1 MAAPQRPK
9 TEGPRSNGPVGLRK
23 PVTTPE
29 TRASAKNDIIRKV
42 TRNCIVNAVV
52 KNKQMAKAREE
63 RLGKA
68 KKRKTRTEI
77 LAAMDLQDL
86 IAERSAMARMAF
98 LDKAQELDSMI
109 EVERARIKK
118 ERDEQDQ
125 QVLER
130 KMGGLRMSHTRRTA
144 AMEAAHASRVS
155 ELEQKCAE
163 EVEKLKSKQKREYD
177 TLIDE
182 TATRAT
188 GGVSSCACTDA
199 FKCRHNKSASYN
211 TRRPTKD
218 VIRLRQNGQ
227 RLRASGRLQE
237 ADDVDNRV
245 AAIESRAEDWWRKTV
260 EESVLSSAW
269 CGGKSRLEQMVERQ
283 QATLQALTI
292 THTERMARL
301 KQQYSLQRRNLQSTL
316 AAERK
321 KVILYCRREAI
332 ERRTKDIAEGAKEA
346 RNMNKHKSDGMQNV
360 SKNMFNDDEENS
372 SSLDSDDDRL
382 EGWKPPA
389 ASGMDNSKALSTFED
404 ISSGNVHKKIA
415 EGTFGSEEAGADGLK
430 TSGSR
435 AMDAYRMRQT
445 GATATF
451 DPTRE
456 GAQVKMGKFAVQP
469 PLRAPP
475 SAAPPGPGARA
486 KSQKS
491 ECLMEKGND
500 EDDDDDNDDDDES
513 GDEEDGDDVEDKDS
527 EKSDEKLVRLKKGF
541 PDAGRPRGPSEEAY
555 NPSREPISPFSPARG
570 LGGSAEKGFSG
581 FPVTSHRPL
590 AGPFP
595 AGGFAISQG
604 ISPGR
609 PSMSTAP
616 RGPPMAL
623 FESPG
628 GSLPSLLPAVSF
640 SSSLKVPLGTLLGE
654 TSTSSNLCGQ
664 SMSSPRPPRGLLLS
678 PFPAGGFT
686 ASATRPLG
694 GSSDE
699 PPTNTSVTPQG
710 PPVVPTGP
718 PDGSPFGQLIMGSLG
733 ASPRGPLGGSPDGF
747 LTNASGTPRGLPM
760 GFPGSSRGQ
769 VSELLHAGAFGR
781 SPSGPHGE
789 FTAGLPNGT
798 PDSALGPTMGSIGP
812 PRESLPGSLL
822 SGDVGAF
829 PRGPQRRQPDG
840 PPTGV
845 PVNQRGPLSNQFPV
859 ESFDAP
865 PGGPS
870 TGLSGE
876 SPPGIVSSPCV
887 PPTGS
892 NAPSSGSKP
901 FCSSIGDCGVSGGQP
916 SASAISPLL
925 IDPKP
930 PYISTNSPSPAMP
943 SGVSPRF
950 LSMAP
955 DYIHG
960 GPPPFE
966 PHPKDNDGPRTG
978 TLMNRQLA
986 NGTTGTIGSERTQ
999 NGRDENGEEDGEKE
1013 KEEKDQEGVEEDEDE
1028 DEGNEEEDEED
1039 GEEEKNEEGENEDG
1053 KEEDPGADDSEEDEP
1068 FVDGGENAGAPTIE
1082 ETDERYVIRCQH
1094 EEDSVLN
1101 DQKDKGEHIQLSK
1114 QDSMLVTA
1122 PFEDELRSAMPPSQ
1136 VDVWTNEIN
1145 SDNRASG
1152 ITNIGGSDAGL
1163 ERAALVV
1170 GDTEGGER
1178 SARAAGCDPEVSP
1191 TRSVATDATLL
1202 HRQHLDEEEENE
1214 GREGEEAEETEDEGE
1229 EEDPGGHHSE
1239 ENEDRLLQ
1247 QQLLN
1252 KEEQEGEEEG
1262 EEGQEVEKEGGGEED
1277 EEGREEEEGEE
1288 VENEDGEEG
1297 DPGADDYEE
1306 DGPFVDGEENT
1317 GAPTIEEIDERDV
1330 IRCQH
1335 EKDSVLKGQK
1345 DEGEHEASAHYNSE
1359 GLVSKPDNM
1368 LVTASFEGELRFAMP
1383 PSQVDVWTNEIND
1396 DNRASG
1402 ITNIDGSDAGLECAA
1417 LVIGDTEGG
1426 ERSAKAGGCGL
1437 EVSPKRSVATDD
1449 TLLHQQ
1455 HLDEEEEN
1463 EGREGDEAEETEDEG
1478 EGEDPGGD
1486 HSGENED
1493 RLLQQ
1498 QLLNKEEQEGEEEGE
1513 EREEYVKRGYEE
1525 EDEEGGEEEEG
1536 EEEGNVEDPGAD
1548 DSEEDEP
1555 FVDGGE
1561 NVGAPTTEKNNERG
1575 VIHCQHEEDSVFKGQ
1590 KDEGGHE
1597 VSADNYGEGPV
1608 SKQDNMLVKA
1618 SFEDEIRSAMPPFK
1632 VDVWTNEMNS
1642 DNRALGI
1649 TNIDGSDAGLERAA
1663 LGIEGTE
1670 GRERSAR
1677 AAGCDPE
1684 VRPTRSVTTDDIL
1697 LHQQQLDEKEE
1708 NERREGEQA
1717 EETEDE
1723 GEEEENRGGDHSEE
1737 NEYRLLQQQLRNK
1750 EEHGGKE
1757 EGEEG
1762 EEDEKGGD
1770 EEEDEESGEEQEGEE
1785 GRNED
1790 GKEEDPG
1797 ADGSEEDE
1805 PFVDGEENAGAP
1817 TIEEIDERC
1826 FIRCQHEKDSILKD
1840 QKDEGA
1846 HETSIGYYG
1855 EDPVSKQ
1862 DNMLVTASLEEELRF
1877 MMPLSK
1883 VDVRTNEINGDN
1895 RASGITNIDGSD
1907 AGLERAALVVE
1918 NPGGDHSEENKYRLL
1933 QQQPLNKDEE
1943 EGGEEGEEGEK
1954 DEQEGDEE
1962 EDEEGGEEAKDEEG
1976 ENEDGKEEDPGVDDS
1991 EEDDEPFVDG
2001 GENAGA
2007 PTIEE
2012 TDERDVIRC
2021 QHEKDSILNDQKNE
2035 GKHEAS
2041 ADYYGEGTVSK
2052 QDSMLVKASFEDEIG
2067 SAMPPSKV
2075 DVWTNETSSDNRA
2088 SGITNIDGSDAGL
2101 ERAALVVGGTEGG
2114 ERSARAAGCD
2124 PEVSPTRSLATDDTM
2139 LHRQHLDEEEENEG
2153 REGEEA
2159 EETEDEGE
2167 EEENPGGDHFEENKY
2182 RLLQQQPLN

>member
-1 MAAPQRPK
+1 
-9 TEGPRSNGPVGLRK
+9 
-23 PVTTPE
+23 
-29 TRASAKNDIIRKV
+29 
-42 TRNCIVNAVV
+42 
-52 KNKQMAKAREE
+52 
-63 RLGKA
+63 
-68 KKRKTRTEI
+68 
-77 LAAMDLQDL
+77 
-86 IAERSAMARMAF
+86 
-98 LDKAQELDSMI
+98 
-109 EVERARIKK
+109 
-118 ERDEQDQ
+118 
-125 QVLER
+125 
-130 KMGGLRMSHTRRTA
+130 
-144 AMEAAHASRVS
+144 
-155 ELEQKCAE
+155 
-163 EVEKLKSKQKREYD
+163 
-177 TLIDE
+177 
-182 TATRAT
+182 
-188 GGVSSCACTDA
+188 
-199 FKCRHNKSASYN
+199 
-211 TRRPTKD
+211 
-218 VIRLRQNGQ
+218 
-227 RLRASGRLQE
+227 
-237 ADDVDNRV
+237 
-245 AAIESRAEDWWRKTV
+245 
-260 EESVLSSAW
+260 
-269 CGGKSRLEQMVERQ
+269 
-283 QATLQALTI
+283 
-292 THTERMARL
+292 
-301 KQQYSLQRRNLQSTL
+301 
-316 AAERK
+316 
-321 KVILYCRREAI
+321 
-332 ERRTKDIAEGAKEA
+332 
-346 RNMNKHKSDGMQNV
+346 
-360 SKNMFNDDEENS
+360 
-372 SSLDSDDDRL
+372 
-382 EGWKPPA
+382 
-389 ASGMDNSKALSTFED
+389 
-404 ISSGNVHKKIA
+404 
-415 EGTFGSEEAGADGLK
+415 
-430 TSGSR
+430 
-435 AMDAYRMRQT
+435 
-445 GATATF
+445 
-451 DPTRE
+451 
-456 GAQVKMGKFAVQP
+456 
-469 PLRAPP
+469 
-475 SAAPPGPGARA
+475 
-486 KSQKS
+486 
-491 ECLMEKGND
+491 
-500 EDDDDDNDDDDES
+500 
-513 GDEEDGDDVEDKDS
+513 
-527 EKSDEKLVRLKKGF
+527 
-541 PDAGRPRGPSEEAY
+541 
-555 NPSREPISPFSPARG
+555 
-570 LGGSAEKGFSG
+570 
-581 FPVTSHRPL
+581 
-590 AGPFP
+590 
-595 AGGFAISQG
+595 
-604 ISPGR
+604 
-609 PSMSTAP
+609 
-616 RGPPMAL
+616 
-623 FESPG
+623 
-628 GSLPSLLPAVSF
+628 
-640 SSSLKVPLGTLLGE
+640 
-654 TSTSSNLCGQ
+654 
-664 SMSSPRPPRGLLLS
+664 
-678 PFPAGGFT
+678 
-686 ASATRPLG
+686 
-694 GSSDE
+694 
-699 PPTNTSVTPQG
+699 
-710 PPVVPTGP
+710 
-718 PDGSPFGQLIMGSLG
+718 
-733 ASPRGPLGGSPDGF
+733 
-747 LTNASGTPRGLPM
+747 
-760 GFPGSSRGQ
+760 
-769 VSELLHAGAFGR
+769 
-781 SPSGPHGE
+781 
-789 FTAGLPNGT
+789 
-798 PDSALGPTMGSIGP
+798 
-812 PRESLPGSLL
+812 
-822 SGDVGAF
+822 
-829 PRGPQRRQPDG
+829 
-840 PPTGV
+840 
-845 PVNQRGPLSNQFPV
+845 
-859 ESFDAP
+859 
-865 PGGPS
+865 
-870 TGLSGE
+870 
-876 SPPGIVSSPCV
+876 
-887 PPTGS
+887 
-892 NAPSSGSKP
+892 
-901 FCSSIGDCGVSGGQP
+901 
-916 SASAISPLL
+916 
-925 IDPKP
+925 
-930 PYISTNSPSPAMP
+930 
-943 SGVSPRF
+943 
-950 LSMAP
+950 
-955 DYIHG
+955 
-960 GPPPFE
+960 
-966 PHPKDNDGPRTG
+966 
-978 TLMNRQLA
+978 
-986 NGTTGTIGSERTQ
+986 
-999 NGRDENGEEDGEKE
+999 
-1013 KEEKDQEGVEEDEDE
+1013 
-1028 DEGNEEEDEED
+1028 
-1039 GEEEKNEEGENEDG
+1039 
-1053 KEEDPGADDSEEDEP
+1053 
-1068 FVDGGENAGAPTIE
+1068 
-1082 ETDERYVIRCQH
+1082 
-1094 EEDSVLN
+1094 
-1101 DQKDKGEHIQLSK
+1101 
-1114 QDSMLVTA
+1114 MLVTA

-1252 KEEQEGEEEG
+1252 KEEQEREEEG

-1597 VSADNYGEGPV
+1597 ASADNYGEGPV

-1677 AAGCDPE
+1677 AAGCDSE

-1770 EEEDEESGEEQEGEE
+1770 EEEDEESGKEQEGEE

-1862 DNMLVTASLEEELRF
+1862 DNMLVTASLEDELRF
-1877 MMPLSK
+1877 TMPLSK

-1907 AGLERAALVVE
+1907 AGLERAALVVGDTEGEERSARAAGCDLEVSPTRSVATDDTLLHQQDLDEEEETEGREGEEAEETEDEGEEEE

-2075 DVWTNETSSDNRA
+2075 DVWTNEMSSDNRA

-2167 EEENPGGDHFEENKY
+2167 EEENPGGDYSEENKY
-2182 RLLQQQPLN
+2182 RLLQQQPLNKDKEEGGEEGEEGEKDEQEGDEEEDKEGGEEAKDEEGENKDGKEEDPGVDDSEEDEPFVDGGENAGVPTIEETDERDVIRCQHEKDSALNDQKNEGKHEASADYYGEGTVSKQDSVLVKASFEDEIRSAMPPSKVDVWTNEMSSDNRASGITNIDGSDAGLERAALVAGGTEGGERSARAARCDPEVSPTRSVATDDTMLHQQHLDEEEENEGRKGKEAEETEDEGEEEENPGGDHSEENKDRLLQQQLLNKEEEEGKEEGEEGEEDEKGGGGEEDEEGGEKEEDEEGRNEDGKEEDPGADDSEEDERLVDGGENAGVPTIEETDERYVIRYQHEKDRVLKGQKDEGEHEASVDYYGEGLVSKLDNMLVTASFEDELRSAMPPSQVDVWTNEINCDNRAPGITNIDGSDVLVVGDTEGGERSARAAGCDPEVSPTRSMATDTTLSHQQPLDEEEGNEGREGKEAEEAEDEGEEEKDHGGDHSEENEDRLLQQQLLNKEKEEEEEEEEKGEEDEKGGDEEEDEEAEDEGKEEENPGGDHSEENKDRLLQQQLLNKEEEEGGEEGEEEEKGEKGGEEEECKHGGEGEEDEEGRNEDGEEEDPCADDSEEDEIFVDGEENAGAPTIEKNNERGVIHCQHEEDSVLNDQKDEEEHEASADYNDEGPVSKQDNMLVTASFEDELRSAMPFFKVNDSASTLERGKSEESINRRQASLNDPRAAKNLEECPVRRKTGDGNRKQIGAQVMGEFNGGSGTTFLQPCLQMRHLSGIEGLGSSSKLTMKPALTLDKSQLKETGDSQQRSTEGIAFEAPIDSLSASRAQNKKGMVRYDIRFTKSQAEAVLTPKSYAETDTDCFFEGAVNLGDPANARSAVDPRIHDRACQTCWIKEVGTQTMSLQSRMLHRDGGTPGN